1 MVNNIVTLRY
11 LGITAISDASAESLL
26 EAIDSFI
33 LQKGLPKNKLYHLGS
48 DGASNMT
55 GLYLI
60 FINYYINL

>member
-1 MVNNIVTLRY
+1 MVNNIATLYY
-11 LGITAISDASAESLL
+11 LGITAVTNTFAESLL

-33 LQKGLPKNKLYHLGS
+33 LQKGLPANKLYHLGS

-60 FINYYINL
+60 FIILLN